1 MQAQR
6 VYVELGVALETPFG
20 DKRDGSESH
29 LEGQVTFKT
38 VPFVTSDT
46 ELYVALP
53 HIMREETGVDEE
65 DMQWVVRESMDA
77 GYRGVLARNLE
88 QVGYLIQ
95 NEYQGEIVTD
105 ASLYV
110 WNNDSVSFL
119 KDVCGD
125 SLTGVTL
132 PYELSYQ
139 ELQEIKADVPR
150 TMVVYGR
157 IPMMVSA
164 NCVRKTTSA
173 CFRNADPSGTT
184 TDPVKEYRTATDLPA
199 DVHSDN
205 NRFKLHE
212 QHTVTITDR
221 MQHDFPV
228 MLNCRYCY
236 NVILNTVPLSL
247 HKQMPLMARDS
258 MAEVFRVDLTTESTE
273 ESEAVLTYWKR
284 LIKKALFD
292 KAKAKVQTPPYE
304 DYTTGNYRR
313 SAE

>member
-1 MQAQR
+1 MTHVIVTTKEQLDTAVRIGAQR
-6 VYVELGVALETPFG
+6 VYVELGVCCGG
-20 DKRDGSESH
+20 DKGDRSACH
-29 LEGQVTFKT
+29 LEGQVTDRP
-38 VPFVTSDT
+38 VPFVTSGT
-46 ELYVALP
+46 ERFVTLP
-53 HIMREETGVDEE
+53 HIMREETGTDEE
-65 DMQWVVRESMDA
+65 DMQWVVEESA
-77 GYRGVLARNLE
+77 ACGYQGVLARNLE
-88 QVGYLIQ
+88 QVGYLVQ
-95 NEYQGEIVTD
+95 NGYQGEIVTD

-119 KDVCGD
+119 KDVCGE

-150 TMVVYGR
+150 TIVVYGR

-164 NCVRKTTSA
+164 NCVRKTT
-173 CFRNADPSGTT
+173 ADC
-184 TDPVKEYRTATDLPA
+184 
-199 DVHSDN
+199 
-205 NRFKLHE
+205 LHE

-247 HKQMPLMARDS
+247 HKQVPLMARDA
-258 MAEVFRVDLTTESTE
+258 MAEAFRVDLTTESAE

-284 LIKKALFD
+284 LIKKARFD